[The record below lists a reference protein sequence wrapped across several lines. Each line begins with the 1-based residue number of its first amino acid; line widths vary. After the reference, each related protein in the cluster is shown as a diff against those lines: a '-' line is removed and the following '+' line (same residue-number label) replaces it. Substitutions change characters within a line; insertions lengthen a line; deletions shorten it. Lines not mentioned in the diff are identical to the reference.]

1 MVRRFASDLME
12 LTALVLFFG
21 TVLIWAQVLSG

>member
-12 LTALVLFFG
+12 LTALVLFLG